1 MSSINQH
8 LGDMVR
14 KMREYR
20 ELTQKDLADKAGLSR
35 VTIGQI
41 ERGNAE
47 PSLGN
52 LHKIASALNCYIDIK
67 FTPVDEA

>member
-8 LGDMVR
+8 LGDIVR

-20 ELTQKDLADKAGLSR
+20 QLTQQELADKASLSR

-52 LHKIASALNCYIDIK
+52 LHKIASALDCHIDILL
-67 FTPVDEA
+67 TPTKNT